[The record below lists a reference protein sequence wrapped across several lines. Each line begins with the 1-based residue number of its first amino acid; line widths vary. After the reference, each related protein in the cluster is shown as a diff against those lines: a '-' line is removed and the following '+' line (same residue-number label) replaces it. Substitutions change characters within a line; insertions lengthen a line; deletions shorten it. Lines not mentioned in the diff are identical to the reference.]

1 MKIGSKVMRE
11 TSLSLCP
18 VFEDFISTTLIV
30 CMFGVV
36 EGSDSVVRTHVKIA
50 VEITSNDAVCGFL

>member
-1 MKIGSKVMRE
+1 MRE